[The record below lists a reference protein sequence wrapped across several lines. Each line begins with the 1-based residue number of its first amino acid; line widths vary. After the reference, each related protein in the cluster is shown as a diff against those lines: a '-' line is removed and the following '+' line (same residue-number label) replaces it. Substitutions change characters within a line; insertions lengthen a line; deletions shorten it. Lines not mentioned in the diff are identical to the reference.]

1 MQLTENQRIEGKKIV
16 ETIHLLDC
24 FTPPMPEDLT
34 AVDGYN
40 NPKAKFERTKL
51 PSFMLE
57 RRYKKD
63 EKGNDLP
70 IVDWS
75 ENQKQWALQEYQK
88 IYQDGHWCYIRGVLT
103 WIPPWMYL
111 GLNYWMPASET
122 ATGHLEYR
130 DRQRRILFYMWNVF
144 QHQKEL
150 GVVYLKGRRDGATM
164 WMHLMAFW
172 FVSRASDQFVGLSA
186 SDLRLSEENFDEFLS
201 DPMKRLPDWLVPL
214 HTPNKS
220 DLTLRKKETMVGA
233 VSAAESGKGGRVRL
247 RALTRRGFDG
257 KRVNFLF
264 PDESGKWTS
273 VDVWSWWLKQQ
284 KTLMSKGKRI
294 GFAVFPTTTEEI
306 EEGGKEFK
314 KLWDNSDITTKK
326 EGKYPTTFSKL
337 MTLFI
342 PAYDGLPGWVGPYGE
357 SIIEHPDDEQWG
369 WMLKD
374 NPKDAERIGAREFL
388 EREANQCL
396 ETGDESAFW
405 EIKRQNPFSP
415 SEAFSS
421 LNQNCPFDTTILQ
434 NLKMMA
440 DTPEI
445 KELVRRGYFYWLDI
459 KSKTQVAWRDDKNG
473 PIERTWEPRVDMINK
488 IKNIRGIKYPLN
500 TKVGVLGVDPY
511 NKANVKSKGSK
522 MAVHGKLFFNYDY
535 EKLNAT
541 HKEKYKVE
549 MPGYWP
555 TPSIFLRYVY
565 RSTDMS
571 YDLDQL
577 LMAAHYYSMPI
588 AIENNTSENLK
599 NHFIQRNMGGF
610 LMTEAQIL
618 NVDNPSHSEMETI
631 GIFTGSEAGG
641 NDVPRLGSSYHNDF
655 LRGTGIYL
663 HEFTYDIWEQPRRY
677 PFLESIQD
685 NMNFNISERTQ
696 YDATMSQ
703 LIMSIAEFNMNDY
716 GNPLMYVAQ
725 TRTKAKRFYPKGYIV
740 RNFAPK
746 FSSYR

>member
-88 IYQDGHWCYIRGVLT
+88 IYQDGYWCYIRGVLT

-357 SIIEHPDDEQWG
+357 SIIEHPDDEQWE

-396 ETGDESAFW
+396 ETGDESALW